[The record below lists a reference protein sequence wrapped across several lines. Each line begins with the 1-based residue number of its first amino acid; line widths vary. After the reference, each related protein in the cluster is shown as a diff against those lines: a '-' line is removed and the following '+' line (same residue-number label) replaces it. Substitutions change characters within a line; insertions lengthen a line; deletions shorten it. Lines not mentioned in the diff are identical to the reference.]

1 MHHRTDI
8 TVQYAFL
15 SLAALSAVSLL
26 FVVQLAHGFKL
37 INPWSDERPV
47 CSSNNHKLLS
57 LFNLLCNATQTTSI
71 TTRDACYGCFFR
83 AGVLPAGQTQ
93 LTAVSQCATIYLM
106 NSNYALCATALATIV
121 TGMRPTSAPMPGTN
135 CYTGY
140 CEFVQC
146 VRRVNA
152 FSLINQCILQTL
164 VNKDL
169 NVQAQRVGFY
179 INATSCILARTRCD
193 TYNPITGELQ
203 TPYGTGMLGLRNM
216 DVLSN
221 SLQISPMG
229 DLRVLSFP
237 TKIIAADLF
246 CSSRST
252 LDQSTFGD
260 STC

>member
-1 MHHRTDI
+1 MNPSVQRT
-8 TVQYAFL
+8 FL
-15 SLAALSAVSLL
+15 SLIALSVASWIIAGQVT
-26 FVVQLAHGFKL
+26 QAFKL
-37 INPWSDERPV
+37 IQPWSEEKPV
-47 CSSNNHKLLS
+47 CSNNNHKLLS

-71 TTRDACYGCFFR
+71 ATRDACYGCFFR

-106 NSNYALCATALATIV
+106 NSNYALCATSLAAIV
-121 TGMRPTSAPMPGTN
+121 TGMRPTSAPAIGTN

-152 FSLINQCILQTL
+152 NSLINQCILQTL
-164 VNKDL
+164 ANKDL
-169 NVQAQRVGFY
+169 NVQSQRVGFY

-203 TPYGTGMLGLRNM
+203 TPYGPSMPLGVRNM

-221 SLQISPMG
+221 ALQISPMG
-229 DLRVLSFP
+229 DLRIVSFP

-246 CSSRST
+246 CSSRT
-252 LDQSTFGD
+252 FLDQSTFGD